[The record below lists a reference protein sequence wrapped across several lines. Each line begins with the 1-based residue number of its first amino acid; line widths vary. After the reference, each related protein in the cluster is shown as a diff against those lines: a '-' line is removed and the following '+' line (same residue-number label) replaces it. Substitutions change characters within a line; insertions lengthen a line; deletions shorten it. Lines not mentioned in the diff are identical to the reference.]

1 MAIEEIRYDFR
12 EHMDHFKPFFAK
24 TLRLIIISKLNCLGS
39 NKTSIKYFNEIVNRI
54 EGCRTHTVKYG
65 KTVTFVEYLNYKFN
79 YQTVKVSIK
88 FIENYI
94 IDIILESIF
103 SEFIMIF
110 DRFSSSESSSIKW
123 NIDKN
128 IETNP
133 NKDNQDLNNG
143 DKRKDDTIQQKKK
156 RNKNRDTTENEGQE
170 KDDGGMLTD
179 IQIQKDIAIIFNLL
193 DSFIESI
200 FFLASSSSS
209 PSSSDHSINNNQ
221 DINLK
226 EKTIEIRDVSV
237 VRKTINI
244 EFLVDEKTT
253 IISLTPKK
261 RNPVIIALDNES
273 KTGHALKDI
282 MLQYKNI

>member
-12 EHMDHFKPFFAK
+12 EHTDHFKPFFTK

-39 NKTSIKYFNEIVNRI
+39 NETSIRYFNEIVSKI

-65 KTVTFVEYLNYKFN
+65 KAVTFVEYLNYKFN
-79 YQTVKVSIK
+79 YQSVKVSIK
-88 FIENYI
+88 VIENCI

-103 SEFIMIF
+103 SEFVTIF
-110 DRFSSSESSSIKW
+110 DRFSSSETNSIKW
-123 NIDKN
+123 NIDNSIK
-128 IETNP
+128 TNS
-133 NKDNQDLNNG
+133 NKDNEDINYD
-143 DKRKDDTIQQKKK
+143 DKRKEDTIQQRK
-156 RNKNRDTTENEGQE
+156 RNKNKNTTE
-170 KDDGGMLTD
+170 KDDGRTLTD
-179 IQIQKDIAIIFNLL
+179 IQIQKDITIIFNLL

-200 FFLASSSSS
+200 FFLASASSFPFPSSIHSSSS
-209 PSSSDHSINNNQ
+209 NNNNNQ
-221 DINLK
+221 DVTLK

-261 RNPVIIALDNES
+261 RNPVVIALDNE
-273 KTGHALKDI
+273 TRIGHALKDI
-282 MLQYKNI
+282 MLQDKNI